1 LAHKHGPDPKSGKQF
16 RKLEKL
22 PLSLQPYAVDSLA
35 HAREGIERWVLDAA
49 SSEGQKYLTPAEK
62 SAHAYE
68 LGLLYYAMVMKLPPR
83 GREVFRLNR
92 IEGLGHDEIAGR
104 LGTSVD
110 AVKSHL
116 ADAAIGVA
124 EIQESLDAKE
134 SSNNGR

>member
-1 LAHKHGPDPKSGKQF
+1 LANKHGPDPKSGKQF

-22 PLSLQPYAVDSLA
+22 PLSLRPYAVDSLA
-35 HAREGIERWVLDAA
+35 HAREGIERWVLDYA
-49 SSEGQKYLTPAEK
+49 SAEGQKYLTPSEK

-92 IEGLGHDEIAGR
+92 VEGLGHEEIAIR

-124 EIQESLDAKE
+124 EIQEYLDAKE
-134 SSNNGR
+134 SSNTGR